1 MITPLSA
8 DSSKILFIL
17 ADEADS
23 VLKSSIFL
31 SSSLQTE

>member
-23 VLKSSIFL
+23 VLKWSIFL

>member
-8 DSSKILFIL
+8 DSSKILFVL

-23 VLKSSIFL
+23 VLKSLVFSF
-31 SSSLQTE
+31 